1 MENPFTTSPYVS
13 KSLFCD
19 REEELNTLCQYI
31 EAGSNITLISPR
43 RYGKTGLIYR
53 TFDALREQKK
63 PIRTFYVDIYATQS
77 IDDFIEKLTESLV
90 DVLGKTSAIKK
101 LFKTI
106 AGIRPVLSYDPI
118 NHNAKLSFTF
128 ANEQEKKLS
137 IKAIFDFLE
146 AEDQKVLIAIDEFQQ
161 IREYDEAGYMEA
173 LLRSYIQ
180 PLKNVQFI
188 FCGSKRHIM
197 TNMFADARS
206 PFYESTRFLYLD
218 KINAD
223 AYSAFIEQKFAEGGK
238 TITQEAIDYI
248 LEWTRRHTF
257 YTQSLCNLI
266 YQQANKK
273 VTLLN
278 VYQAID
284 MTLKSN
290 AETFIQWRELLT
302 KQQWNFLKAVAKEGT
317 LTQPTASKFL
327 QKYNIGTPS
336 NAKRILNAL
345 VEKELLLSLA
355 SLDSTSYVV
364 YNVFLSRW
372 LETI

>member
-90 DVLGKTSAIKK
+90 DVLSKTSAIKK

-146 AEDQKVLIAIDEFQQ
+146 ADDQKVLIAIDEFQQ

-206 PFYESTRFLYLD
+206 PFYESTRFLHLD

-223 AYSAFIEQKFAEGGK
+223 TYSAFIEQKFAEGGK

-266 YQQANKK
+266 
-273 VTLLN
+273 
-278 VYQAID
+278 
-284 MTLKSN
+284 
-290 AETFIQWRELLT
+290 
-302 KQQWNFLKAVAKEGT
+302 
-317 LTQPTASKFL
+317 
-327 QKYNIGTPS
+327 
-336 NAKRILNAL
+336 
-345 VEKELLLSLA
+345 
-355 SLDSTSYVV
+355 
-364 YNVFLSRW
+364 
-372 LETI
+372 